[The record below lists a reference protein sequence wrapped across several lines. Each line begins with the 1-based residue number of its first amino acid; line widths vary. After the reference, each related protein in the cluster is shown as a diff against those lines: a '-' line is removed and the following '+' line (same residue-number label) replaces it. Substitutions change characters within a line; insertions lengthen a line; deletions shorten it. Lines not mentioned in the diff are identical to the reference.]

1 MSDISTTAR
10 PYARAIFE
18 SACDKASQPKW
29 SEALALMSLVANDP
43 TMNDVLDNP
52 KMTKEQKGELF
63 ASVCADKID
72 DNSKNLIMLLA
83 ENERLSALP
92 AIAEQY
98 EALRSENEGIV
109 AAEVTSAMALTDDQ
123 ESALKESLKKKL
135 GSEITLT
142 TKVDESLIGGVV
154 IRAGDMVIDGS
165 IQSQLASLSNA
176 LNR

>member
-10 PYARAIFE
+10 PYARAVFE
-18 SACDKASQPKW
+18 SARGKSSQPKW
-29 SEALALMSLVANDP
+29 SEALALMTLVANDP

-52 KMTKEQKGELF
+52 KMTKEQKGDLF
-63 ASVCADKID
+63 ASVCGDKID
-72 DNSKNLIMLLA
+72 ESGKNLIMLLA
-83 ENERLSALP
+83 ENERLSVLP

-98 EALRSENEGIV
+98 ETLRSKDEGIV
-109 AAEVTSAMALTDDQ
+109 DAEVTSAMPLTDEQ

-135 GSEITLT
+135 GSDVSLT
-142 TKVDESLIGGVV
+142 SKVDESLIGGVV